1 VKRIGLIGGTS
12 WESTLQYYRLVN
24 QLSNRSLGGLDT
36 AEVLLHSLNFGEVLR
51 DKEASRGAPNDARND
66 ARFVG
71 TARALVAQG
80 ADLLAICSNTG
91 HRRAEL
97 VQAAVDVPLVH
108 IADAT
113 ARAIRAAGMQCVAL
127 AGTLDTM
134 EAGFY
139 VDRMKVM
146 WGITVLVPERPDR
159 ERVHSIALDEI
170 AKGRRLEGSKAD
182 LARILRGL
190 VHAGAQAAVL
200 GCTELPL
207 LLCQDDVP
215 FPVFDTMTLHVEE
228 ILRQAAAV

>member
-1 VKRIGLIGGTS
+1 MKRIGLIGGTS
-12 WESTLQYYRLVN
+12 WESTLQYYRLLN
-24 QLSNRSLGGLDT
+24 QFSNRSLGGLDT

-51 DKEASRGAPNDARND
+51 DASRGAQRND
-66 ARFVG
+66 DRYVG
-71 TARALVAQG
+71 AARALVAQG
-80 ADLLAICSNTG
+80 AGLLAICSNTG

-113 ARAIRAAGMQCVAL
+113 AQAIRAAGMKCVAL

-139 VDRMKVM
+139 VKRMKAM
-146 WGITVLVPERPDR
+146 WDIDVLVPERMDR

-170 AKGRRLEGSKAD
+170 ANGRRLEGSKTD
-182 LARILRGL
+182 LARILSRL
-190 VHAGAQAAVL
+190 IDAGAQAAVL

-207 LLCQDDVP
+207 LLSQDDVP
-215 FPVFDTMTLHVEE
+215 FPVFDTMTLHAEE
-228 ILRQAAAV
+228 ILRQAAAA